1 MVGEGEGFLGH
12 FPGFGPAH
20 AVDIHQQAH
29 EFGDADG
36 GVGVVELGGELFV
49 EGVELAAAGQVGANH
64 VLQGAGDEEELLFQP
79 QLLALNLLV
88 VGVEDFGDV
97 LGDDFA
103 VHRAVVVPHVEGLEV
118 EGFFSTASAFHRR
131 RVLMVLTL

>member
-1 MVGEGEGFLGH
+1 MSSATPTAGWVSF
-12 FPGFGPAH
+12 
-20 AVDIHQQAH
+20 
-29 EFGDADG
+29 
-36 GVGVVELGGELFV
+36 ELGGELFV

-97 LGDDFA
+97 LGD
-103 VHRAVVVPHVEGLEV
+103 GLCCPP
-118 EGFFSTASAFHRR
+118 RR
-131 RVLMVLTL
+131 SSPPR